1 MSGHSP
7 KEDPVLLVAQVQPP
21 HPSAGE
27 VASTAERAFA
37 EVYREHFGFVWRI
50 LRRLGVPAHAL
61 EDAAQDVF
69 LVLHRKRAGLGPEVS
84 LRSWLFGTAR
94 RVAADLR
101 RGEHRRE
108 RRHLALAEAMGDE
121 RRERPIEQA
130 EAAEFVRRFLD
141 GLDAD
146 RRMTFVLADLEGMT
160 APEIAEALGVKL
172 NTVYSR
178 LRLARA
184 EFERAVAEDVNAG
197 RSPAPCNR

>member
-1 MSGHSP
+1 M
-7 KEDPVLLVAQVQPP
+7 LLVAQVQPP
-21 HPSAGE
+21 PASAGE
-27 VASTAERAFA
+27 IASTAQRAFA

-108 RRHLALAEAMGDE
+108 RRHLALAEAMGDD

-146 RRMTFVLADLEGMT
+146 RRMTFILADLEGMT

-184 EFERAVAEDVNAG
+184 EFERAVAEDVGAG